1 MLHYVVSIEYR
12 LVTDTET
19 DTGPC
24 VCVCV
29 RVCVRACVCVCVLV
43 GLSRVYVLNLFF
55 VLSSWAVVGAL

>member
-24 VCVCV
+24 VCV
-29 RVCVRACVCVCVLV
+29 CVCVCVLV

>member
-29 RVCVRACVCVCVLV
+29 RVCVRACVCVYF
-43 GLSRVYVLNLFF
+43 SRTIARICLEFIF
-55 VLSSWAVVGAL
+55 CS